1 MSARQGVIAGCAL
14 VLALSAC
21 SRSAPIPAPD
31 RLAGVA
37 SADASQ
43 PVVLAGGP
51 PPSSSPEQDQ
61 APAAAQASATATDF
75 VGPPPVPPDSA
86 PASDAAAVAAAA
98 GTVADPA
105 PVAAGDPLEPLNR
118 QLYSVDTSLM
128 RAVAA
133 RPRFMSAQEPH
144 ARAVAHAAF
153 NLLNNLGEPDVA
165 ANDILQ
171 HKFGRAAQAAIRFV
185 INSTVGVGGIADV
198 AGHMGIR
205 RRDND
210 LDHTLASF
218 GAPAGPYLYLPIAGP
233 MSLRAVIGAAAEGYL
248 YPPHWLRLAAG
259 VGAALRGANYAKLAQ
274 VVVARSQSMP
284 DPASRDGY
292 IKARRAYLEAR
303 TEEAPPLRRSTEVAS
318 AGASR
323 D

>member
-1 MSARQGVIAGCAL
+1 MYARQGVIAGCAL

-31 RLAGVA
+31 RHADA
-37 SADASQ
+37 APADASQ

-51 PPSSSPEQDQ
+51 PASSSPEPDA
-61 APAAAQASATATDF
+61 APAPAVAQVSATATDF
-75 VGPPPVPPDSA
+75 ANPPPVQPDSA
-86 PASDAAAVAAAA
+86 PASNAAGA

-105 PVAAGDPLEPLNR
+105 PVAVRDPLEPLNR
-118 QLYSVDTSLM
+118 RLYSVDASLM

-133 RPRFMSAQEPH
+133 RPRFMNGQEPR

-153 NLLNNLGEPDVA
+153 NMLNNLDEPGVA

-171 HKFGRAAQAAIRFV
+171 HRFGRAAQAAIRFV
-185 INSTVGVGGIADV
+185 INSTAGMGGLADV
-198 AGHMGIR
+198 AGHIGIK

-218 GAPAGPYLYLPIAGP
+218 GAPAGPYLFLPIAGP

-274 VVVARSQSMP
+274 LVVARSQTVP
-284 DPASRDGY
+284 DAAGQDGY

-303 TEEAPPLRRSTEVAS
+303 TEDKTPRRSTEVAS